1 MPERAIGILAPT
13 PEGLRILNDK
23 PDFPG
28 GTRDHVRVARDS
40 LVDWVC
46 PGKRMET
53 SSISIHSPPAEVIS
67 VALPGRRLPLVAV
80 NTAFNLLWE
89 VRRTVDKKDIDC
101 HAAGTVR
108 RHVESSA

>member
-1 MPERAIGILAPT
+1 VPERAIGILAPT

-53 SSISIHSPPAEVIS
+53 STMRIHNPPAEVMNL
-67 VALPGRRLPLVAV
+67 ALLGRRLPFLAV
-80 NTAFNLLWE
+80 FW
-89 VRRTVDKKDIDC
+89 
-101 HAAGTVR
+101 
-108 RHVESSA
+108 